1 MAVPV
6 DHTTLSGAGN
16 VQSMNSPQ
24 FRLMTSDTRWRLL
37 YPAPYFDPIAMQ
49 TLMDPKIM
57 IHWGRYFYDWHPIIH
72 AAINKMVN
80 YPITDFIFDTKDPQ
94 AEQLYKQIF
103 QKLNVRSIMVRMG
116 LDYYVSG
123 NAYFSLI
130 MPFKRMLECP
140 ECKSAFALDKTDFKV
155 NKDRLMM
162 VCPKCHK
169 QVAPEIKDSNTTDP
183 TDIKPILWDPL
194 NMKVEYDELLG
205 NSQYYY
211 SIPGGIATGLN
222 KGDQNLWSSYP
233 LYLIKA
239 ARQKKLLKL
248 FPDKILHLRRDTHSS
263 SYNKGYGQ
271 PIVSPVL
278 KYLFHLLV
286 LMRAQDALA
295 IDQILPWTIISPSSN
310 GSVDPS
316 GDLDLG
322 QYSTALEKE
331 YQEWKKNPMRKSV
344 MPIPVNAQIV
354 GAQGKAL
361 MLVNEIQEMTNQV
374 LAGMGVPNEFVYG
387 GLQWSGANISL
398 RMLENQCINYRNM
411 MQQVLDYIVEY
422 CHTYFNLP
430 LIKVHMQAFK
440 MADDVAQKELLLN
453 LSQAGII
460 SKQTMLKELF
470 PNISFDEERQK
481 IKEENAAEQQAM
493 IEAEIHNRNTQMMY
507 GVQGPNPAQAQMQQQ
522 QEDSGNESGQKHKDL
537 PEDKPPR
544 AEGGKAQV

>member
-1 MAVPV
+1 
-6 DHTTLSGAGN
+6 
-16 VQSMNSPQ
+16 
-24 FRLMTSDTRWRLL
+24 
-37 YPAPYFDPIAMQ
+37 
-49 TLMDPKIM
+49 
-57 IHWGRYFYDWHPIIH
+57 
-72 AAINKMVN
+72 
-80 YPITDFIFDTKDPQ
+80 
-94 AEQLYKQIF
+94 
-103 QKLNVRSIMVRMG
+103 
-116 LDYYVSG
+116 
-123 NAYFSLI
+123 
-130 MPFKRMLECP
+130 
-140 ECKSAFALDKTDFKV
+140 
-155 NKDRLMM
+155 
-162 VCPKCHK
+162 
-169 QVAPEIKDSNTTDP
+169 
-183 TDIKPILWDPL
+183 
-194 NMKVEYDELLG
+194 MKVEHDELLG
-205 NSQYYY
+205 NSQYFY

-222 KGDQNLWSSYP
+222 KGDQNLWSTYP

-522 QEDSGNESGQKHKDL
+522 QDDSGNGSGQKHKDL

>member
-1 MAVPV
+1 
-6 DHTTLSGAGN
+6 
-16 VQSMNSPQ
+16 
-24 FRLMTSDTRWRLL
+24 
-37 YPAPYFDPIAMQ
+37 
-49 TLMDPKIM
+49 
-57 IHWGRYFYDWHPIIH
+57 
-72 AAINKMVN
+72 MVN

-183 TDIKPILWDPL
+183 TDIKPILWDSL

-205 NSQYYY
+205 NSQYFY
-211 SIPGGIATGLN
+211 SIPGSIATALN
-222 KGDQNLWSSYP
+222 KGDQNLWSTYP

-481 IKEENAAEQQAM
+481 IKEENASEQQAM

-522 QEDSGNESGQKHKDL
+522 QDDSGNESGQKHKDL

>member
-1 MAVPV
+1 M
-6 DHTTLSGAGN
+6 LIS
-16 VQSMNSPQ
+16 
-24 FRLMTSDTRWRLL
+24 
-37 YPAPYFDPIAMQ
+37 
-49 TLMDPKIM
+49 
-57 IHWGRYFYDWHPIIH
+57 
-72 AAINKMVN
+72 
-80 YPITDFIFDTKDPQ
+80 ITDFIFDTEDPQ

-103 QKLNVRSIMVRMG
+103 QKLNVRSILIRMG

-140 ECKSAFALDKTDFKV
+140 ECHSAYALDKVEFKV
-155 NKDRLMM
+155 NKDRLLI
-162 VCPKCHK
+162 VCPHCGK
-169 QVAPEIKDSNTTDP
+169 QVTPEIKDSNTTDP
-183 TDIKPILWDPL
+183 TEIRPILWDPL
-194 NMKVEYDELLG
+194 NMKVEYDEIL
-205 NSQYYY
+205 NKSQYFY

-222 KGDQNLWSSYP
+222 KGDSNLWSSYP

-248 FPDKILHLRRDTHSS
+248 FPDKILHLKRDTHSS

-271 PIVSPVL
+271 PLVSPVL

-286 LMRAQDALA
+286 LIRAQDALA
-295 IDQILPWTIISPSSN
+295 IDQILPWTILSPSSN

-322 QYSTALEKE
+322 QYAGALEKE

-411 MQQVLDYIVEY
+411 MQQVLDYIVDY

-430 LIKVHMQAFK
+430 RIKVHMQAFK
-440 MADDVAQKELLLN
+440 MADDIAQKELLLN

-470 PNISFDEERQK
+470 PNIVYEEERKK
-481 IKEENAAEQQAM
+481 IKQENANEQQDS
-493 IEAEIHNRNTQMMY
+493 IEAQIHNQNTQMMY
-507 GVQGPNPAQAQMQQQ
+507 GLSAPNPAEEQQQQ
-522 QEDSGNESGQKHKDL
+522 QEESAESGSGGKHKDL
-537 PEDKPPR
+537 PEKNPPR